1 MHELV
6 YGLAIWIRPIGELRW
21 AILSAKA
28 AEERFFAVDFLPL
41 CAVVVLVGVG
51 LLALMVV
58 VVMMVVLSMASCCL
72 GSQVDTLNFWV
83 EKVDS
88 LSSLFDWLR
97 KRAPAFDWS
106 KNQRCL
112 LCL

>member
-1 MHELV
+1 MGELV

-21 AILSAKA
+21 AIFSAKA
-28 AEERFFAVDFLPL
+28 AEERFLAVDFLPL
-41 CAVVVLVGVG
+41 RAVMVLVGVG
-51 LLALMVV
+51 LLALVVV
-58 VVMMVVLSMASCCL
+58 VVMVVLSVTSCCL